1 MDEKSRNPVQ
11 AFQSNA
17 VLTDMVDARVTDLTL
32 GIVIKFIWSALCHL
46 CPLPRFSTLDHL
58 FFTLGG
64 GRERQSRI
72 ETIYL
77 TCHTHSLS
85 LSLSLLPAQRKFI
98 STHDRSRLRPAD
110 FLSKLKRWVVKF
122 HPIPLICLSRASGL
136 RQRLFFA
143 GQNLNRNLPSRR
155 NNLLRTESRAL
166 QEDEICGTCLDTFWS
181 GSLLCHRWGSD

>member
-1 MDEKSRNPVQ
+1 MKCTVPSMPAASFLHARSFVFHIGRRKRETEQNRN
-11 AFQSNA
+11 
-17 VLTDMVDARVTDLTL
+17 
-32 GIVIKFIWSALCHL
+32 
-46 CPLPRFSTLDHL
+46 HL
-58 FFTLGG
+58 F
-64 GRERQSRI
+64 
-72 ETIYL
+72 YMP
-77 TCHTHSLS
+77 HAHS

-122 HPIPLICLSRASGL
+122 HPIPLIYLSRASGL